1 MVMSRSDDGG
11 STRRAAVVS
20 GGGTGIGMAV
30 AAGLLADGCDVMLLG
45 RREPVLAAAAA
56 SLDELGS
63 VFTHAVDLSD
73 PDAVERAVPE
83 IVSALGGSIDVVVAN
98 AGRSAIRPGETLA
111 SHRDAWLDAIAGN
124 TMTAVLLVEGLRSFL
139 TDTGR
144 LILISSA
151 AATGPGGAAYGA
163 AKAALHGWMYDL
175 AVELGP
181 LGVTCNVVSPGFI
194 DDTDLF
200 GDRLSD
206 ERRASFVERTLVKSV
221 GVPTDVA
228 DCVRWL
234 AAPGTGYVTAQV
246 IGIDG
251 GALID
256 PG

>member
-1 MVMSRSDDGG
+1 MDDNDDGP
-11 STRRAAVVS
+11 RRRTAVVS
-20 GGGTGIGMAV
+20 GGGTGIGMAI

-45 RREPVLAAAAA
+45 RREIVLSEAAA

-63 VFTHAVDLSD
+63 VFTKAVDLSD
-73 PDAVERAVPE
+73 PDAVEQAAPE
-83 IVSALGGSIDVVVAN
+83 IAAALGGSIDIVVAN
-98 AGRSAIRPGETLA
+98 AGRGAARPGETLA
-111 SHRDAWLDAIAGN
+111 SHRDAWLDAFAGN
-124 TMTAVLLVEGLRSFL
+124 TMTAVLLVEGLRPHLS
-139 TDTGR
+139 DTGR
-144 LILISSA
+144 VVFISSA

-175 AVELGP
+175 AVDLGP
-181 LGVTCNVVSPGFI
+181 TGVTCNIVSPGFI

-200 GDRLSD
+200 AGRLSD
-206 ERRASFVERTLVKSV
+206 ERRAGFVERTLVKRV

-246 IGIDG
+246 IGVDG
-251 GALID
+251 GALVD